1 MAFFVAIQET
11 CVQKPHLLH
20 HLMER
25 VSERAGYSP
34 PGASKWTDRQLER
47 LFCVRNILSASTLL
61 ISCLCNRACF
71 CFEKMR
77 GGGSGGDAIF
87 SAKCSDPSAASI
99 CLYQVARRSLA
110 CDTRLFISFALFS
123 SSCRARERK
132 VHSHSRCT
140 CKSSE
145 LHSAESLTGDG
156 VKWRHCVKWIEN
168 RQHRFLLESRRSL
181 SFILWESS
189 STLQPRTK
197 D

>member
-1 MAFFVAIQET
+1 MRGPAAARPALLNGQTDSSRDFSVCATYWALLLCWLVACATALVFVSR
-11 CVQKPHLLH
+11 K
-20 HLMER
+20 
-25 VSERAGYSP
+25 RAG
-34 PGASKWTDRQLER
+34 
-47 LFCVRNILSASTLL
+47 
-61 ISCLCNRACF
+61 
-71 CFEKMR
+71 
-77 GGGSGGDAIF
+77 GSDAIF

-99 CLYQVARRSLA
+99 CHYQVARRSLA

-123 SSCRARERK
+123 SSWRARERK

-168 RQHRFLLESRRSL
+168 RQHRFFLESRRSL
-181 SFILWESS
+181 SFILWECS